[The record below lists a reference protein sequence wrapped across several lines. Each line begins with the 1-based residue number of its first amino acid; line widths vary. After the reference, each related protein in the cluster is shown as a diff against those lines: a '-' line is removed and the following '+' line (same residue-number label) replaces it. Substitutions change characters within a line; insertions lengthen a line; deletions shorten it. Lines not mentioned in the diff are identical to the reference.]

1 MVVLNSDGLVILPH
15 TDILWRYGGALLVA
29 LLSLLTVSTLSI
41 CLSVFTDN
49 SIGPIVATMAVV
61 ILFTIIGS
69 LDVHVFDSVRPLLF
83 TTHMAA
89 WRSFFELSVPFDDI
103 RESVSILLAQNVIVV
118 SVALYAFSRKDITT

>member
-1 MVVLNSDGLVILPH
+1 
-15 TDILWRYGGALLVA
+15 
-29 LLSLLTVSTLSI
+29 
-41 CLSVFTDN
+41 
-49 SIGPIVATMAVV
+49 MAVV